1 MGKSKYPKEL
11 VDYTISLLEEGHTE
25 GEAQGIIKNER
36 NMCISKTVM
45 LAWFHS
51 KRSDFLTVR
60 REPKNNML
68 DIERYKRKV
77 DAIKRTAK
85 AGSLL
90 AYKDEVV
97 DNGTVKYLERTAI
110 IIGVYKNFILTEA
123 GCVQFN
129 DIKGVIKVGQ
139 EEQRQK
145 TSI

>member
-1 MGKSKYPKEL
+1 
-11 VDYTISLLEEGHTE
+11 
-25 GEAQGIIKNER
+25 
-36 NMCISKTVM
+36 M